1 MENQRKVGGR
11 MKHAVLARCLKG
23 IEIFI
28 VLVGVLFYALMVP
41 AVIGQFGRD
50 FPEFEYLVMP
60 SIIVIS
66 LSAIPVLV
74 ALALFWMICSNIARE
89 NSFCIANA
97 KYLTAIGICSIIDSV
112 YCFAFAVY
120 LGSVGASS
128 PGTAIICLGII
139 VAGLA
144 IAVAA
149 FLLSH
154 LVYKAAQ
161 MEDEIKHTV

>member
-1 MENQRKVGGR
+1 
-11 MKHAVLARCLKG
+11 MKHVVLARCLKG

-28 VLVGVLFYALMVP
+28 VLIGVLFYAVMVP
-41 AVIGQFGRD
+41 AIILNFGRS
-50 FPEFEYLVMP
+50 FPKFGYLVTP
-60 SIIVIS
+60 SIVIIS
-66 LSAIPVLV
+66 LSAIPVLIV
-74 ALALFWMICSNIARE
+74 LAAFWMICSNIAKG
-89 NSFCIANA
+89 NSFCMMNA

-120 LGSVGASS
+120 LGSIGASS
-128 PGTAIICLGII
+128 PGTLIISLGITVI
-139 VAGLA
+139 GLA

-154 LVYKAAQ
+154 LVYKAAL